1 MRSRSI
7 FIVLLSFVC
16 LLMSGQA
23 RAQAEELPNVAL
35 VPHASG
41 GYAPDSVLVKFKPS
55 AKASQ
60 KARARGLVNAA
71 SKRGYGIIENLEKL
85 KLKPNQSVS
94 RAVKRLSKLPFVEY
108 AEPDYLVQAAT
119 NDQYYGLLYAI
130 ENTGQ
135 SINGTTGVAD
145 ADMDVVEAWNIQT
158 GDPNL
163 IIAVI
168 RGSVRPPRPSRQYV
182 GEFW

>member
-1 MRSRSI
+1 MRSRFI
-7 FIVLLSFVC
+7 FVGLVSFVF
-16 LLMSGQA
+16 LLMSGHL

-60 KARARGLVNAA
+60 KARVRGLVNAA
-71 SKRGYGIIENLEKL
+71 SKRGYGITKNLEKL

>member
-1 MRSRSI
+1 
-7 FIVLLSFVC
+7 
-16 LLMSGQA
+16 MSGQV
-23 RAQAEELPNVAL
+23 RAQAEELPDVAL
-35 VPHASG
+35 VPHTSG

-55 AKASQ
+55 ANASQ

-71 SKRGYGIIENLEKL
+71 SKRGYGIVKNLEKL

-119 NDQYYGLLYAI
+119 NDQYYGLVHAI

-135 SINGTTGVAD
+135 SINGTIGVAD
-145 ADMDVVEAWNIQT
+145 ADMDVVEAWTIKQET
-158 GDPNL
+158 PTSL
-163 IIAVI
+163 
-168 RGSVRPPRPSRQYV
+168 SL
-182 GEFW
+182 